1 MNSIRLRLLLAL
13 AALLAVAAAVMAA
26 VTYRGVLAETEALF
40 DYQLRQIALSLRD
53 QGAIDPPQAEVLA
66 DSELE
71 VVIQVWTIDGRA
83 VWASRTPVALPGR
96 APPGFADQRV
106 GAETWRS
113 FSVVTRQRIIQVAQP
128 LPVRQRLATAAA
140 LRSIAPLAWLAPLL
154 ALAGWWL
161 AGATLR
167 PLNRVAR
174 EVRAR
179 DADSLAPLPDAGLPE
194 ELAPLV
200 QALNALLSRLGRSL
214 SVQRDFIADAAHELR
229 TPLTALRLQL
239 QLLQRAGDD
248 GARDAAL
255 AALAEGIARAAR
267 LVEQLLA
274 LARAEP
280 GAPVAPRQPLSLADP
295 VARAVALLG
304 PLADERGSRI
314 ETEMGQ
320 TDIGESGISEA
331 RQRRA
336 PAVLGDAD
344 ELVALARNLIE
355 NALRHTPP
363 GTRVRVQVVGEGD
376 QAVLLVDDAG
386 PGMTPAERERA
397 FDRFWRRSSE
407 DSPGSG
413 LGLAIA
419 RGIAQRHGA
428 RLELLDSPLGGMRV
442 RVAFRAG

>member
-13 AALLAVAAAVMAA
+13 AVLLAAAATVMAA

-174 EVRAR
+174 EMRAR
-179 DADSLAPLPDAGLPE
+179 DADSLTPLPDAGLPE

-200 QALNALLSRLGRSL
+200 QSLNALLARLGRSL
-214 SVQRDFIADAAHELR
+214 SLQRDFIADAAHELR

-239 QLLQRAGDD
+239 QLLQRAGDE

-295 VARAVALLG
+295 VARAVALLA
-304 PLADERGSRI
+304 PLAAERGSLI
-314 ETEMGQ
+314 ETEFGAAP
-320 TDIGESGISEA
+320 DI
-331 RQRRA
+331 
-336 PAVLGDAD
+336 LGSAD
-344 ELVALARNLIE
+344 EILALARNLIE

-363 GTRVRVQVVGEGD
+363 GTRVRVQVRGGLAD
-376 QAVLLVDDAG
+376 AALMIDDAG
-386 PGMTPAERERA
+386 PGIAPAERERA
-397 FDRFWRRSSE
+397 FDRFWRRSGE
-407 DSPGSG
+407 DGPGSG

-419 RGIAQRHGA
+419 RGIAQRNGA
-428 RLELLDSPLGGMRV
+428 SLELLDSPLGGLRARV
-442 RVAFRAG
+442 VFPAVAA

>member
-13 AALLAVAAAVMAA
+13 AALLAAAAAVMAA
-26 VTYRGVLAETEALF
+26 VTWRSVLTETEALF
-40 DYQLRQIALSLRD
+40 DYQLRQMALSLRD
-53 QGAIDPPQAEVLA
+53 QGAIDAPQAEVLS

-71 VVIQVWTIDGRA
+71 VVIQIWTIDGRA
-83 VWASRTPVALPGR
+83 VYASRAPAALPGR

-106 GAETWRS
+106 GVETWRS
-113 FSVVTRQRIIQVAQP
+113 FSVVTQQRVIQVAQP
-128 LPVRQRLATAAA
+128 LPVRRRLATDAA
-140 LRSIAPLAWLAPLL
+140 LRSIAPLAALAPLL

-179 DADSLAPLPDAGLPE
+179 DAGSLEPLPAGGLPE

-200 QALNALLSRLGRSL
+200 QALNALLARLGQSL
-214 SVQRDFIADAAHELR
+214 SLQREFIADAAHELR

-239 QLLQRAGDD
+239 QLLQRAGDA

-255 AALAEGIARAAR
+255 ASLTEGIDRATR

-274 LARAEP
+274 LARAER
-280 GAPVAPRQPLSLADP
+280 GAPIAARERLRLAEP
-295 VARAVALLG
+295 VSRALALLA
-304 PLADERGSRI
+304 PLAAERGGTI
-314 ETEMGQ
+314 ETELA
-320 TDIGESGISEA
+320 EA
-331 RQRRA
+331 PLIVGA
-336 PAVLGDAD
+336 PD
-344 ELVALARNLIE
+344 EILALARNLIE
-355 NALRHTPP
+355 NALRHTPS
-363 GTRVRVQVVGEGD
+363 GTRVRVQVGGGPAGAE
-376 QAVLLVDDAG
+376 LVIDDAG
-386 PGMTPAERERA
+386 PGIAPAERERA
-397 FDRFWRRSSE
+397 FDRFWRRSGE

-428 RLELLDSPLGGMRV
+428 SLSLLDSPLGGLRV
-442 RVAFRAG
+442 RVGFPAVSS